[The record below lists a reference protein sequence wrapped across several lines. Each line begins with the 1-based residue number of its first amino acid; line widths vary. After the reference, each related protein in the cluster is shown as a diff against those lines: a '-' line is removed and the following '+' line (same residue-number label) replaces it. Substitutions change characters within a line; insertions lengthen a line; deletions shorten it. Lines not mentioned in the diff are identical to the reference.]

1 MTFPD
6 PVEKAGA
13 VDSAVKPDPG
23 SPPPTGARPEP
34 GNRFGREPGAG
45 QVHPPAGQEAQP
57 ETAPHAAPEQQQ
69 ESAEDPGAVLTR
81 ERDQYLAALQRT
93 QADFENYRKRIARQQ
108 QEQSAR
114 AAADL
119 VGKLLPVLD
128 TLDLAEAHLNESLD
142 VSEDGKAL
150 RASRSMLNDIL
161 AKEGLERVDQAGVPF
176 DPTCHDAVAHSE
188 AEDGDDGG
196 TVVEEVLR
204 SGYRWKGQPLRPAM
218 VRVRG

>member
-6 PVEKAGA
+6 WVEKAGA
-13 VDSAVKPDPG
+13 VDAATK
-23 SPPPTGARPEP
+23 PEP
-34 GNRFGREPGAG
+34 GASARTGPQPEPGDRFGREPGSGPVPSGSGPVQSEPGAG
-45 QVHPPAGQEAQP
+45 QDPQP
-57 ETAPHAAPEQQQ
+57 ESAGDTGAA
-69 ESAEDPGAVLTR
+69 LTR
-81 ERDQYLAALQRT
+81 ERDEYLAALQRT

-161 AKEGLERVDQAGVPF
+161 AKEGLERVDQDGVPF

-188 AEDGDDGG
+188 ADDGGDSG